1 MLSVLFLKDA
11 AYAGTSGSEHIN
23 IPKKNSENQIFQK
36 NLETLGRAKIQKSKN
51 HKNEK
56 KK

>member
-36 NLETLGRAKIQKSKN
+36 NLETLGRAKIQKSK
-51 HKNEK
+51 
-56 KK
+56 